1 MRTRARVYQV
11 WLAVFS
17 FASHDPDMS
26 LAACPFA
33 SERRSTALNARPI
46 AAKRRDKNL
55 LRSPNEAARF
65 DRIHPV
71 LPISSTISLLRSLF
85 LSVPFFFSIV
95 LIIQLSIKFFIY
107 LLCIYLQIV
116 MILNIAEQIFTTWIV
131 VKLSMCIRACVRS
144 VICSDTT
151 QRHIFTYWKS
161 LFFSEHI
168 AIINFIDTDKIKGKI
183 LRYFD

>member
-1 MRTRARVYQV
+1 M
-11 WLAVFS
+11 FS

-85 LSVPFFFSIV
+85 LSVPFFF
-95 LIIQLSIKFFIY
+95 LLS
-107 LLCIYLQIV
+107 
-116 MILNIAEQIFTTWIV
+116 
-131 VKLSMCIRACVRS
+131 
-144 VICSDTT
+144 
-151 QRHIFTYWKS
+151 
-161 LFFSEHI
+161 
-168 AIINFIDTDKIKGKI
+168 
-183 LRYFD
+183 

>member
-1 MRTRARVYQV
+1 MLCARARACMYVCTNV
-11 WLAVFS
+11 TRGVS

-65 DRIHPV
+65 DRIYPV

-85 LSVPFFFSIV
+85 LSVCLFLFFFFYR
-95 LIIQLSIKFFIY
+95 LNHIKF
-107 LLCIYLQIV
+107 
-116 MILNIAEQIFTTWIV
+116 
-131 VKLSMCIRACVRS
+131 
-144 VICSDTT
+144 
-151 QRHIFTYWKS
+151 
-161 LFFSEHI
+161 
-168 AIINFIDTDKIKGKI
+168 DKIFYLSCEPRI
-183 LRYFD
+183 EMV